1 MTRIEK
7 ILMAVLILAIVAT
20 AVFWK
25 DVQSIF
31 GVKRENVADDKSKE
45 KKDKKDKKD
54 KDDDDKDKKK
64 NDNKDEVYNSFYLSP
79 ARMVG

>member
-7 ILMAVLILAIVAT
+7 ILMAVLILAIIAT

-31 GVKRENVADDKSKE
+31 GVKRENIADDESKE

-64 NDNKDEVYNSFYLSP
+64 KDNKDEVHKSFFLSP
-79 ARMVG
+79 AKKVG